1 MEGVQ
6 MSDTPISDS
15 TPHNVADLGML
26 CRRLERE
33 LTASNAII
41 RQQQL
46 LDEENLRLQDRIKW
60 LEEEF
65 NELRSNESRLLNSNE
80 ELERRI
86 KRLEE
91 WKESALEVER
101 EWDANAIATLLGAKL
116 GESQRKVIQREVPL
130 LLERIKRLEKS
141 SQQLKSLNNK
151 ICEINLKVSQ
161 ERHDSNVRITQ
172 LEQENDALRADLLL
186 WNEKEVKL

>member
-1 MEGVQ
+1 

-46 LDEENLRLQDRIKW
+46 LDEENLRLQ
-60 LEEEF
+60 E
-65 NELRSNESRLLNSNE
+65 
-80 ELERRI
+80 RI

-91 WKESALEVER
+91 AGDAMAKDFAHFWTDRNSVRDWPKAKE
-101 EWDANAIATLLGAKL
+101 AK
-116 GESQRKVIQREVPL
+116 P
-130 LLERIKRLEKS
+130 
-141 SQQLKSLNNK
+141 
-151 ICEINLKVSQ
+151 
-161 ERHDSNVRITQ
+161 
-172 LEQENDALRADLLL
+172 
-186 WNEKEVKL
+186 

>member
-1 MEGVQ
+1 

-46 LDEENLRLQDRIKW
+46 LDEANLRLQERIER
-60 LEEEF
+60 LE
-65 NELRSNESRLLNSNE
+65 E
-80 ELERRI
+80 ELERTKQDRNAIAKKTREPLLLKLDHAAERIKLLEAVTNDPHALWANWLRGSVALPVGIGDVREYQDRI
-86 KRLEE
+86 KR
-91 WKESALEVER
+91 
-101 EWDANAIATLLGAKL
+101 
-116 GESQRKVIQREVPL
+116 
-130 LLERIKRLEKS
+130 
-141 SQQLKSLNNK
+141 
-151 ICEINLKVSQ
+151 
-161 ERHDSNVRITQ
+161 

-186 WNEKEVKL
+186 WNEKEVKS